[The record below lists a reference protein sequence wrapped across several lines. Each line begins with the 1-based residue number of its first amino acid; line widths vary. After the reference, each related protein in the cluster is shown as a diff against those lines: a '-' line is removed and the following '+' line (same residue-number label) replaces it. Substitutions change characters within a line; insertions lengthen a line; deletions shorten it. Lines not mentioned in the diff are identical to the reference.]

1 MNKKTTLN
9 NNYKEFAKSIYGRV
23 FITAL
28 FVMLIVLFAKI
39 FMVSKDEIISFNK
52 EESTQ
57 TTIQSGVANS
67 NVVTNTLDGINNS
80 DKDIA
85 WQDMTIYDYFADS
98 EFLTGAINENL
109 GHNNFNYF
117 NLLLYRSGYSNS
129 VGTLGSQ
136 TSNASADSKQFPL
149 YLGVF
154 YPGMQSQYS
163 RNIWSDTDASISDIL
178 NFYMYANT
186 AQISGKGIATQNL
199 VDSELSSG
207 NITQSN
213 GTVTLPYFS
222 DNFVLQDLSQY
233 AEQNLTLQ
241 TTENVV
247 TYDGTYYYYYIYV
260 KNSFSWSDMALYVYG
275 DGGEVLGSWPGTPMG
290 TTSNDGWYQIIVKS
304 TSNTINI
311 IANNNK
317 SSGASQTNNNTGVT
331 PGFHYY
337 NLTGS
342 STKKNMTATTYPDP
356 TPTQMTWYYYYIHVN
371 NCCGSPLCLYEWDE
385 GTNMPNLGKYPGVA
399 MTADSIYPGWY
410 TYTIKAPA
418 PQINIKF
425 TKSDKSKTTPDITG
439 LTPGVYSYRV
449 ANNSAGTALK
459 YDENIYPGYKN
470 ASSDRTTL
478 GKKYENIKMPFRV
491 TSDEHGV
498 VYYEF
503 NSQNDVLQVNS
514 SGRSNYYYNQNKVT
528 DIQGDNA
535 FLPFNV
541 PADSGGNNLNY
552 GFGSKMEIE
561 FDVTNNMQ
569 IVGTD
574 STAEDCIF
582 TFTGDDDLWVFIDDY
597 LVLDVGGAHSAVT
610 GTINLAQGTSTV
622 SSVKNYA
629 TAATNSGTLTN
640 EYTDNVQTSLPTEV
654 VQALSD
660 NTKKHKLTMYYMER
674 GGIGSNL
681 SLRYN
686 LLVNQNKKIEGTKV
700 WNDYN
705 NIMNI
710 RPSTYWIDLYAD
722 GAYLK
727 SEEFST
733 TDWEF
738 DELPIYDA
746 SWNIIDYTYQERSI
760 PHYTAQYDLTTNTIT
775 NTSTYT
781 NVVSHYYI
789 ENTTTD
795 LAPAITTEGNVGD
808 SYTTSVSPYVSSDYE
823 LVATPANASGT
834 MAIGTTDVY
843 YYYRL
848 KKNTY
853 TVNYLEQGTNNVLHS
868 AKTSE
873 LVDYGTTINANGE
886 VISIDGYDYHSVDS
900 NSIVIGAGSNVI
912 NIYYVKGNFNYT
924 IEYYYENVID
934 SSLTENLVG
943 QYQDVISTYTDNTK
957 TGYVFDRTEN
967 LPLTISSTP
976 ANNVIRVYYVLDQ
989 VPTQVIV
996 RHVDGNDNNLVT
1008 PQTINGYV
1016 GDPYTTSAQDFTDY
1030 ELVTTPGNANGVM
1043 TAQTITVTYVYSKV
1057 VGSIT
1062 ITKVDKSD
1070 ETVKLSGVE
1079 FKLEKLDSS
1088 NNVDSTFVALEDET
1102 NASGVLTFSNLD
1114 VGKYRITEITAKDGY
1129 ELQEVATDV
1138 EITKVNKN
1146 ISVTLKNRPK
1156 VVLPATGGINYTYVI
1171 SFAGVVL
1178 IAILIIRRFKNNSKL
1193 YKSK

>member
-1 MNKKTTLN
+1 M
-9 NNYKEFAKSIYGRV
+9 
-23 FITAL
+23 
-28 FVMLIVLFAKI
+28 
-39 FMVSKDEIISFNK
+39 
-52 EESTQ
+52 
-57 TTIQSGVANS
+57 
-67 NVVTNTLDGINNS
+67 
-80 DKDIA
+80 
-85 WQDMTIYDYFADS
+85 
-98 EFLTGAINENL
+98 
-109 GHNNFNYF
+109 
-117 NLLLYRSGYSNS
+117 
-129 VGTLGSQ
+129 
-136 TSNASADSKQFPL
+136 
-149 YLGVF
+149 
-154 YPGMQSQYS
+154 
-163 RNIWSDTDASISDIL
+163 
-178 NFYMYANT
+178 
-186 AQISGKGIATQNL
+186 
-199 VDSELSSG
+199 
-207 NITQSN
+207 
-213 GTVTLPYFS
+213 
-222 DNFVLQDLSQY
+222 
-233 AEQNLTLQ
+233 
-241 TTENVV
+241 
-247 TYDGTYYYYYIYV
+247 
-260 KNSFSWSDMALYVYG
+260 
-275 DGGEVLGSWPGTPMG
+275 
-290 TTSNDGWYQIIVKS
+290 
-304 TSNTINI
+304 
-311 IANNNK
+311 
-317 SSGASQTNNNTGVT
+317 
-331 PGFHYY
+331 
-337 NLTGS
+337 
-342 STKKNMTATTYPDP
+342 
-356 TPTQMTWYYYYIHVN
+356 
-371 NCCGSPLCLYEWDE
+371 
-385 GTNMPNLGKYPGVA
+385 
-399 MTADSIYPGWY
+399 
-410 TYTIKAPA
+410 
-418 PQINIKF
+418 
-425 TKSDKSKTTPDITG
+425 
-439 LTPGVYSYRV
+439 
-449 ANNSAGTALK
+449 
-459 YDENIYPGYKN
+459 
-470 ASSDRTTL
+470 
-478 GKKYENIKMPFRV
+478 
-491 TSDEHGV
+491 
-498 VYYEF
+498 
-503 NSQNDVLQVNS
+503 
-514 SGRSNYYYNQNKVT
+514 
-528 DIQGDNA
+528 
-535 FLPFNV
+535 
-541 PADSGGNNLNY
+541 
-552 GFGSKMEIE
+552 
-561 FDVTNNMQ
+561 
-569 IVGTD
+569 
-574 STAEDCIF
+574 
-582 TFTGDDDLWVFIDDY
+582 
-597 LVLDVGGAHSAVT
+597 
-610 GTINLAQGTSTV
+610 
-622 SSVKNYA
+622 
-629 TAATNSGTLTN
+629 
-640 EYTDNVQTSLPTEV
+640 
-654 VQALSD
+654 
-660 NTKKHKLTMYYMER
+660 
-674 GGIGSNL
+674 
-681 SLRYN
+681 
-686 LLVNQNKKIEGTKV
+686 
-700 WNDYN
+700 
-705 NIMNI
+705 
-710 RPSTYWIDLYAD
+710 
-722 GAYLK
+722 
-727 SEEFST
+727 
-733 TDWEF
+733 
-738 DELPIYDA
+738 
-746 SWNIIDYTYQERSI
+746 
-760 PHYTAQYDLTTNTIT
+760 TTNTIT

-1088 NNVDSTFVALEDET
+1088 NNVDSSFVALEDET